1 MTHRRPFS
9 VSSEMQEMKVSIPKW
24 RSLTQEEKADKDFLA
39 ERPDIIT
46 ERDLLTDGQNTPE
59 TEQKKG

>member
-1 MTHRRPFS
+1 
-9 VSSEMQEMKVSIPKW
+9 MQEMKVSIPDW
-24 RSLTQEEKADKDFLA
+24 RSLTQQEKADEDFLT

-59 TEQKKG
+59 TEQKKRRTGTQ

>member
-9 VSSEMQEMKVSIPKW
+9 VGTEIQEMKVSIPDW
-24 RSLTQEEKADKDFLA
+24 HSLTQGEKADEDFLT

-59 TEQKKG
+59 TEQKKR